1 MVAFKKS
8 NKYSRNP
15 NRKFKRLC
23 AGCLTNRR
31 ILSQYKLFQ
40 DCIQITNRRMRSL
53 RDETIYGYGA
63 ALMLPVLDYYLKRL
77 SEVKYII
84 DDDKRKDG
92 LYYIN
97 LPLRIVSPEKIN
109 NIKDSVILITAINSE
124 QAARAIISKLINLK
138 VKQIIVPTNLI

>member
-1 MVAFKKS
+1 
-8 NKYSRNP
+8 
-15 NRKFKRLC
+15 
-23 AGCLTNRR
+23 
-31 ILSQYKLFQ
+31 
-40 DCIQITNRRMRSL
+40 
-53 RDETIYGYGA
+53 
-63 ALMLPVLDYYLKRL
+63 MLPVLDYYLKRL